1 MFMQIVPVLDVTP
14 TERQLPV
21 VQAFLQTEECQM
33 FVEDAEVCVATV
45 TYNVVN
51 V

>member
-1 MFMQIVPVLDVTP
+1 MPVLDVTP
-14 TERQLPV
+14 TEKQLPV
-21 VQAFLQTEECQM
+21 LQAFLHTEEYQIY
-33 FVEDAEVCVATV
+33 VEDAEVCVATV